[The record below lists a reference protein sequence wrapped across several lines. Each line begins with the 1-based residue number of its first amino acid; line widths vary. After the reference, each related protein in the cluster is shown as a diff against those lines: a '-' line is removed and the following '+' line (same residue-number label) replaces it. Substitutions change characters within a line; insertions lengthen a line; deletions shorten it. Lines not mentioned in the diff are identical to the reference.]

1 MNKITGV
8 VVGQIGQAIPLA
20 IVDADGVAYDLSAY
34 TAALFR
40 SISPDAQTTLNI
52 TASITSATG
61 GLVSFTPTSDAFFTR
76 DGLWESQI
84 QFSDTGILRITVPF
98 QFDVSKQI

>member
-8 VVGQIGQAIPLA
+8 VAGQYGQAIPLS
-20 IVDADGVAYDLSAY
+20 IVDAEGQPYDLSAF
-34 TAALFR
+34 TAALLR

-52 TASITSATG
+52 TASITTATG

-76 DGLWESQI
+76 DGLWESQL
-84 QFSDTGILRITVPF
+84 QFSDTGVLRITVPF
-98 QFDVSKQI
+98 YFDVSKQI